1 MRLRR
6 IGCAAGCGGQAVGD
20 RHHVARRQRLR
31 FRVGSHYNL
40 GRLAGSLIDGFD
52 VGGFWSALF
61 GSVVY
66 SLISWA
72 LSALLF
78 KQKAG

>member
-1 MRLRR
+1 MS
-6 IGCAAGCGGQAVGD
+6 GDSVWVAGNQALKGVP
-20 RHHVARRQRLR
+20 
-31 FRVGSHYNL
+31 
-40 GRLAGSLIDGFD
+40 GSLIDGFD